1 MKRLLV
7 LMVMGAWATTW
18 AAEPAA
24 PSKSAATPADPRA
37 RIAEKFPGVKLD
49 DIQPSPVPGIF
60 AVSIGADTAYVSADG
75 KYLISGD
82 LYDVDSRVNL
92 TELGRSA
99 ARAKALA
106 KLDERDMII
115 FASTTVEPKHTIT
128 VFTDV
133 ECGYCR
139 KLHSEIA
146 ELNRLGIRV
155 RYVAYPRSGPN
166 TADWRK
172 MERVWCAQDRKQAIT
187 LAKQGKEVDAPA
199 CGATPVAK
207 QYQLGE
213 DMGVT
218 GTPAIFTNGGGYIGG
233 YLPPAQMLAQLEE
246 LKLMEQSQQAKKK

>member
-7 LMVMGAWATTW
+7 LMVMSAWAAAW

-24 PSKSAATPADPRA
+24 PAKASGAPSDPRA
-37 RIAEKFPGVKLD
+37 RIVEKFPGVKIE
-49 DIQPSPVPGIF
+49 DIQPSPIPGMF
-60 AVSIGADTAYVSADG
+60 AISIGADTAYVSTDG

-82 LYDVDSRVNL
+82 LYDVDTRINL
-92 TELGRSA
+92 TELGRSE

-115 FASTTVEPKHTIT
+115 FAATHVEPKHTIT

-139 KLHSEIA
+139 KLHSEIE

-166 TADWRK
+166 TPDWRK
-172 MERVWCAQDRKQAIT
+172 MENVWCAKDRKDAIT
-187 LAKQGKEVDAPA
+187 QAKQGREVKSPA

-218 GTPAIFTNGGGYIGG
+218 GTPAIFTESGGYIGG
-233 YLPPAQMLAQLEE
+233 YLPPARMLAQLEE
-246 LKLMEQSQQAKKK
+246 MKLAEKAQAKK